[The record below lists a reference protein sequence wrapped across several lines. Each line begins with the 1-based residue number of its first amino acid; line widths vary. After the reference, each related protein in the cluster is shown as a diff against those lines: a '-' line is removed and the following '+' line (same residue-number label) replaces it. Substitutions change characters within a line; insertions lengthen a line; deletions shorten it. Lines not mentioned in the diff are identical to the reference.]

1 MERDGRGPWPVSHL
15 GWLSMAS
22 ATLPQGLD
30 LERVVLESTGRRV
43 RDLSIE
49 LRPGRIVLHG
59 QANSYHVKQLAQ
71 HGLCNAL
78 PRTMRVE
85 NAIVVS
91 K

>member
-1 MERDGRGPWPVSHL
+1 MT
-15 GWLSMAS
+15 S
-22 ATLPQGLD
+22 AVLPQGVD

-49 LRPGRIVLHG
+49 MRPGRIVLRG

-78 PRTMRVE
+78 PRTVRVE

>member
-1 MERDGRGPWPVSHL
+1 MV
-15 GWLSMAS
+15 S

-30 LERVVLESTGRRV
+30 LERVVLESTGRRI

-49 LRPGRIVLHG
+49 MRPGRIVLHG

-78 PRTMRVE
+78 PRTVRIE

>member
-1 MERDGRGPWPVSHL
+1 
-15 GWLSMAS
+15 MAS
-22 ATLPQGLD
+22 AVLPQGLD
-30 LERVVLESTGRRV
+30 LEQVVLQSTGRRV

-49 LRPGRIVLHG
+49 MRPGRIVLHG

-78 PRTMRVE
+78 PRSVRVE

>member
-1 MERDGRGPWPVSHL
+1 MP
-15 GWLSMAS
+15 S

-30 LERVVLESTGRRV
+30 LERVVLQSTGRRI
-43 RDLSIE
+43 RDLSIDV
-49 LRPGRIVLHG
+49 RPGRVVLHG

-71 HGLCNAL
+71 HGLCSAL
-78 PRTMRVE
+78 PNTVRVE

>member
-1 MERDGRGPWPVSHL
+1 MVS
-15 GWLSMAS
+15 A
-22 ATLPQGLD
+22 ALPQGVD
-30 LERVVLESTGRRV
+30 LEQVVLESTGRRI
-43 RDLSIE
+43 RDLSIDV
-49 LRPGRIVLHG
+49 RPGRVVLHG

-78 PRTMRVE
+78 PRSVRVE